1 MSSRNQ
7 KASPEATD
15 VNITKYGDAVVGEGN
30 PMDTQFS
37 EPIAA
42 AVSVASGADST
53 QGAIADAV
61 VAAGATG
68 TVSAKLRRL
77 TTDIDAL
84 LTELKLKADLT
95 EVQPVKIDQTTPGT
109 TDSVSVSVAQGA
121 GATIGAVADA
131 AVVTD
136 AGGTL
141 SAKLRGLIKLLVDK
155 ITVKLDAG
163 TSYVGKVRLTDGTA
177 DERLPTTS
185 VATNGASAL
194 TVIAAVA
201 ASKHRI
207 FRLTISADTA
217 GTVTISD
224 GFGAVYLPALAH
236 MTIDFGRL
244 GRLQTT
250 ANTNITITNS
260 GAGNVSAHGT
270 YSTEAA

>member
-1 MSSRNQ
+1 MSSRSQ
-7 KASPEATD
+7 KASPTATD
-15 VNITKYGDAVVGEGN
+15 VNITKYADVAVGEGN
-30 PMDTQFS
+30 PMDMQFL
-37 EPIAA
+37 EPIAT

-53 QGAIADAV
+53 QGAVADAV

-84 LTELKLKADLT
+84 LTSTGSTAD
-95 EVQPVKIDQTTPGT
+95 V
-109 TDSVSVSVAQGA
+109 
-121 GATIGAVADA
+121 

-136 AGGTL
+136 AAGTI
-141 SAKLRGLIKLLVDK
+141 SAKLRGIINLLADK

-163 TSYVGKVRLTDGTA
+163 TNYIGRARLTDGTT
-177 DERLPTTS
+177 DEKLPTAS
-185 VATNGASAL
+185 VAANGASAL

-217 GTVTISD
+217 GTVTVSD

-236 MTIDFGRL
+236 ITIDFGRL

-270 YSTEAA
+270 YSTEAV